1 MGLGTTPPI
10 RKSYFWKACMPFD
23 RQAVKL
29 KLLNAKS
36 VFRTKLT
43 VRVWLCNLQIPQFP
57 LCNNRNLETGQ
68 QEAKEIRNVEGKS
81 LTKKTTVYDCSIS
94 CT

>member
-1 MGLGTTPPI
+1 
-10 RKSYFWKACMPFD
+10 MPFD

-43 VRVWLCNLQIPQFP
+43 VHVWQCNSQIPQFP
-57 LCNNRNLETGQ
+57 LCNNTSLETGQ
-68 QEAKEIRNVEGKS
+68 QEAKEIRKVEEKS
-81 LTKKTTVYDCSIS
+81 LTKETTVYDCSIS